1 MAMMNIETIKEF
13 QYKGYKC
20 LIKKISYTDEGLSVI
35 EQTNGLVG
43 YDLSSRKWWLCGYI
57 VLPKGH
63 MLNGYGYDDISE
75 FIEVHG
81 GFTFAEN
88 GEYGTFVIGFDCNHA
103 KDGDAENTEEFVISE
118 IEKAIDQMAGEQEEI

>member
-13 QYKGYKC
+13 KYKGYKC

-88 GEYGTFVIGFDCNHA
+88 GTFVIGFDCNHA
-103 KDGDAENTEEFVISE
+103 KDGYAENTEEFVTSE
-118 IEKAIDQMAGEQEEI
+118 IEKAIDQMAGEREEI

>member
-13 QYKGYKC
+13 KYKGYKC
-20 LIKKISYTDEGLSVI
+20 IIKKISYTDEGLSVI

-81 GFTFAEN
+81 GFT
-88 GEYGTFVIGFDCNHA
+88 
-103 KDGDAENTEEFVISE
+103 EEFVTSE
-118 IEKAIDQMAGEQEEI
+118 IEKAIDQMAGEQEEV